1 MKICILSLAVIRINY
16 GYFFSENRFIVKH
29 LVRKEVLK
37 KLEISLLDGIFPK
50 ISDEIKI
57 HI

>member
-1 MKICILSLAVIRINY
+1 ILSLGVIRINY